1 MKLSNKYFI
10 NYQSGGT
17 NDKNFYIPCDI
28 THYTNKKYY
37 SQQSN
42 CLMVKS
48 KIGNSDENV
57 FPLKYSPFLNAKQ
70 YRQDFYIQLYNGSC
84 YINLFNEF
92 FFDKKQLE
100 SEYMLHEFSRDYNIL
115 LLKSELTSSEQ
126 SKGGNFIGAP
136 NGSIICVNN
145 IEPKILEYLNK
156 FTSKPLIEL
165 KCSFKAGGEVN
176 SSSIRHLHSQLFR
189 HVDELLCFMPYG
201 KNKFKIWFY
210 DEFNW
215 SNIQNNKKSFNYL
228 YNIYRLS
235 NNLEIKRLTEELT
248 KQNNEII
255 SCCQILKPIETKVRS
270 IIKSLPLSQEIS
282 KCSSE
287 IDSLESKKETI
298 LCQISKN
305 IKQQDDLELELKQ
318 INETIETI
326 DKHMVKL
333 NCERNRIQKNI
344 YDSDPEYMIL
354 ANKKKDLFQKMGEI
368 ELKLRVIINH
378 PVTDQDLIDYI
389 KLLNQERLDNLELLS
404 QFIFNGPYSSN
415 TDKFVFFNYNPA
427 GKSIFN
433 RLWYETVEKAVCLFP
448 HIDDKETIDRVN
460 QEMNLVKSYISG
472 SCCSHHFILD
482 LPKPKLE
489 NPEGTLHCL
498 IKQRFVKP

>member
-42 CLMVKS
+42 CFFIKD
-48 KIGNSDENV
+48 KIGNSDENI
-57 FPLKYSPFLNAKQ
+57 FLPKYSPFLNAKK

-115 LLKSELTSSEQ
+115 LLKSELISSEQ
-126 SKGGNFIGAP
+126 SKGGNYIGAP
-136 NGSIICVNN
+136 DGSIICVNN
-145 IEPKILEYLNK
+145 IEPKILEYLNR
-156 FTSKPLIEL
+156 FTSKPPIEI
-165 KCSFKAGGEVN
+165 KCSFKAGGDIN
-176 SSSIRHLHSQLFR
+176 AFNINLLNSQLFR

-215 SNIQNNKKSFNYL
+215 SYIQNNKESLKYL

-235 NNLEIKRLTEELT
+235 NNLEIKRLIDDLN

-255 SCCQILKPIETKVRS
+255 MCCQILKPIERKIRS
-270 IIKSLPLSQEIS
+270 IINSLPLAQEVS

-287 IDSLESKKETI
+287 IDSLESKKETV
-298 LCQISKN
+298 LCQMSKN
-305 IKQQDDLELELKQ
+305 KKQKDELELELKK
-318 INETIETI
+318 INETIEVI

-333 NCERNRIQKNI
+333 NYELDRIKETLFA
-344 YDSDPEYMIL
+344 SDPDYMTF
-354 ANKKKDLFQKMGEI
+354 ANKRKDLFQKINEVQI
-368 ELKLRVIINH
+368 KIKYIINN
-378 PVTDQDLIDYI
+378 PITDQDLIDYTE
-389 KLLNQERLDNLELLS
+389 LLNRERIDNLELLS
-404 QFIFNGPYSSN
+404 QCIFNGSYSSN
-415 TDKFVFFNYNPA
+415 TDKFVFFKYDPS

-448 HIDDKETIDRVN
+448 HVDDKETIDRVN

-472 SCCSHHFILD
+472 SCCSHHFISE

-498 IKQRFVKP
+498 IKQRFIKP